1 MRKKGKIL
9 SIVLSVM
16 MLMQIFAIT
25 SFAAQAPTNV
35 HWAKDGDPNKFS
47 DAELVFN
54 LVDGIEVYKITLY
67 KDNQEIYTLTGGY
80 SSDTGI
86 FYEWFENVLN
96 TFGPGSYTATVGT
109 VSKEVYEQAE
119 DDNVPALATSE
130 MSDVLVWTGSVK
142 KEETKTE
149 TQKTETA
156 SSSSTTPTQ
165 NTANTNTLPVN
176 DANIRN
182 FPQIVRITDIH
193 NNDLFEIT
201 EEHTDE
207 KKIGRVWESRK
218 TFKNNVQTIA
228 ALPNKELT
236 WTYNIGD
243 KSFETTYYD
252 GLNVFDIRDMKFSDS
267 GYTDEHY
274 KLKIFEKDKTN
285 GCIKLY
291 DTIIKYYEYGY
302 IHTENWAYDTVNNI
316 MYIYDFINNGNY
328 MIDYIRNDGDLFIFE
343 NSGKDKNNYHLTK
356 MYKAKIMKAPIVA
369 VCYTVPMG
377 GIPDPDA
384 EHDYRGKIAF
394 DQVPVIENGR
404 TLVPLRAIFEK
415 IGATV
420 EWDGNTQTVKA
431 TKGDTSI
438 SLTINN
444 TTAYKNGQPITL
456 DVPAKILNGRT
467 LVPVRFVADCF
478 GVDVQWV
485 QETQT
490 VLLTAK

>member
-16 MLMQIFAIT
+16 MLMQIFAST
-25 SFAAQAPTNV
+25 SFASQAPTNV

-119 DDNVPALATSE
+119 DDNVPAIATSE
-130 MSDVLVWTGSVK
+130 MSDVLVWTSSVK
-142 KEETKTE
+142 KEEVKTE
-149 TQKTETA
+149 TPKVETA
-156 SSSSTTPTQ
+156 TPSTTTPTQ
-165 NTANTNTLPVN
+165 TTTPPTQQNTDLRP
-176 DANIRN
+176 
-182 FPQIVRITDIH
+182 FPQVIYITDMY
-193 NNDLFEIT
+193 NNDLFEIMGEYT
-201 EEHTDE
+201 EQED
-207 KKIGRVWESRK
+207 INRILSVSSFSESSH
-218 TFKNNVQTIA
+218 FEVMAGNNVLDGGLLDPSTRSK
-228 ALPNKELT
+228 L
-236 WTYNIGD
+236 
-243 KSFETTYYD
+243 ETQYYD
-252 GLNVFDIRDMKFSDS
+252 GLTVIDIRDMKFTAD
-267 GYTDEHY
+267 GYDKSLYY
-274 KLKIFEKDKTN
+274 KKIMWEDTSKKCVEFCTN
-285 GCIKLY
+285 AK
-291 DTIIKYYEYGY
+291 KYEYGY
-302 IHTENWAYDTVNNI
+302 LSTESSAYDPVNNI
-316 MYIYDFINNGNY
+316 LYVYEFNKNHDYRVAFIRNNGE
-328 MIDYIRNDGDLFIFE
+328 LFIFT
-343 NSGKDKNNYHLTK
+343 KDCTK
-356 MYKAKIMKAPIVA
+356 GYKAKIKKPLVVS
-369 VCYTVPMG
+369 VCYTTG
-377 GIPDPDA
+377 RLLDPNV
-384 EHDYRGKIAF
+384 EHEYYGKIAF

-404 TLVPLRAIFEK
+404 TLVPLRAIFER
-415 IGATV
+415 IGADV
-420 EWDGNTQTVKA
+420 QWDGATQTVTA

-444 TTAYKNGQPITL
+444 TIAYKNGQAITL